1 MEILDEQEN
10 SRRGIYG
17 GAIGYIDFTGNMD
30 LCIAIRM
37 AVKKDG
43 KVHVQAG
50 AGIVEGS
57 VPDKEYI
64 EVQNKARAVMEALER
79 AGEADER

>member
-1 MEILDEQEN
+1 MKINCECLDRVDE
-10 SRRGIYG
+10 RIWKKLFPFTLFRGTLS
-17 GAIGYIDFTGNMD
+17 F
-30 LCIAIRM
+30 M